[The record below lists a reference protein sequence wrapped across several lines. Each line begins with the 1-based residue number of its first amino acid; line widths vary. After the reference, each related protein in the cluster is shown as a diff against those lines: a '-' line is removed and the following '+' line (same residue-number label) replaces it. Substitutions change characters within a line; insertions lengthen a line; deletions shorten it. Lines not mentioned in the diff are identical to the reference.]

1 MASISIENVS
11 KRYADGAL
19 AVNDV
24 SLDVADGEFVVLVG
38 PSGCGKSTLL
48 RMIAGLEEISDGQI
62 VVNGRV
68 INRLPAKDRDIAM
81 VFQTYAL
88 FPHMTVEKNLS
99 FGLRLRGTPRAET
112 ERRVREAAALLRL
125 EPLMKRRPGQLS
137 GGQRQR
143 VAIGRA
149 LVREPSAFL
158 MDEPLSNLDAKL
170 RVHMRTEFAR
180 LRERLRTTTVYVTHD
195 QVEAM
200 TLGDRVCVMRD
211 GIVQQVDT
219 PERLFQRPRNIF
231 VAGFIGSPEMN
242 FAAGRL
248 EAGELHLGSFR
259 FPLPASA
266 APAATAARPVVVGLR
281 PSDIREVPTADS
293 VEMRVPIELVERL
306 GSEILAVFPIDAP
319 GVSADTVSAGDGVA
333 MMAGSESRTS
343 FTARLDA
350 GTPAAPGRPISLH
363 VNPASIHL
371 FDPATG
377 AALRQD
383 AP

>member
-1 MASISIENVS
+1 MAGISIERVS
-11 KRYADGAL
+11 KKFGDGSL
-19 AVNDV
+19 AVREV
-24 SLDVADGEFVVLVG
+24 SLDIADGEFVVLVG

-48 RMIAGLEEISDGQI
+48 RMIAGLEEVSDGRI
-62 VVNGRV
+62 VIGGRKVND
-68 INRLPAKDRDIAM
+68 LPAKDRDIAM

-88 FPHMTVEKNLS
+88 FPHMSVEKNLS
-99 FGLRLRGTPRAET
+99 FGLRLRGTPRGES

-125 EPLMKRRPGQLS
+125 EPLMQRKPGQLS

-180 LRERLRTTTVYVTHD
+180 LRERLRTTTIYVTHD
-195 QVEAM
+195 QIEAM

-211 GIVQQVDT
+211 GVIQQVDT
-219 PERLFQRPRNIF
+219 PDRLFRRPANIF

-242 FAAGRL
+242 FALAKIENGEIRIGAHAFPKPARL
-248 EAGELHLGSFR
+248 
-259 FPLPASA
+259 
-266 APAATAARPVVVGLR
+266 RPESGAVVVGIR
-281 PSDIREVPTADS
+281 PSDLREGAAGGVPMP
-293 VEMRVPIELVERL
+293 VKVELVERL
-306 GSEILAVFPIDAP
+306 GSEVLVVFPVDAP
-319 GVSADTVSAGDGVA
+319 GVSSDAAAAGAQDNA
-333 MMAGSESRTS
+333 SLLDAGTGHTT

-350 GTPAAPGRPISLH
+350 SVSVAPGQKIVLSVDPEALH
-363 VNPASIHL
+363 F

-377 AALRQD
+377 ATIGRDD
-383 AP
+383 A